1 MILEKEEHFNRQTT
15 DTKHTPTLFGELH
28 EPRAGLPHTIPR
40 NSELFDDTF
49 LPYRRGATLQAMQN
63 VVFSIEPELALA
75 GVEHQELLYLC
86 RVDCCRHQ
94 AKGAVV
100 APSYIRSE
108 KRHVESVMIVAKQ
121 AQKADFLNG

>member
-28 EPRAGLPHTIPR
+28 EPRAGLPHTIP
-40 NSELFDDTF
+40 
-49 LPYRRGATLQAMQN
+49 
-63 VVFSIEPELALA
+63 
-75 GVEHQELLYLC
+75 
-86 RVDCCRHQ
+86 
-94 AKGAVV
+94 VV